1 MSTKRHFTEK
11 DISVLLDKIFS
22 TFDVDKNNRFTK
34 AEFPRVVKT
43 VIDLVGGEAPS
54 EDDV

>member
-1 MSTKRHFTEK
+1 MTTQRHFTEK
-11 DISVLLDKIFS
+11 DISVLLDKIFN